1 MANVLTVFRRSS
13 VQYGVTML
21 HCLMCYASRPH
32 SSSPDPCLGGMPSF
46 YWFPSHFLCFLVVVA
61 SSAEPS
67 PCLDVAAL
75 AVDEATVSSV
85 RSVAVSTTG
94 LGGIKISA
102 FSLLV
107 NGFSQSSS
115 SGCVRAGRRPTVAA
129 TTNSAVRLHS
139 SNSSSS
145 SSSDDD
151 ADHSSDERNS
161 QKSQSAASLV
171 ETRKPKRPNLLQLPC
186 VARPAKQT
194 NGHITMAT
202 EDLLQPGHVV
212 KERWK
217 VVRFFLSPSF
227 IFTIFLLTLGKK
239 KANRYDGHFK

>member
-1 MANVLTVFRRSS
+1 
-13 VQYGVTML
+13 ML
-21 HCLMCYASRPH
+21 IP
-32 SSSPDPCLGGMPSF
+32 
-46 YWFPSHFLCFLVVVA
+46 

-75 AVDEATVSSV
+75 AVDEATVSV
-85 RSVAVSTTG
+85 RSVAASTTG

-115 SGCVRAGRRPTVAA
+115 SGCVRAGRRPAA
-129 TTNSAVRLHS
+129 VVLHQ
-139 SNSSSS
+139 SSSS
-145 SSSDDD
+145 SSS
-151 ADHSSDERNS
+151 SSSGDGERSSGDGPDS
-161 QKSQSAASLV
+161 QKSQSGGSLV

-186 VARPAKQT
+186 VARPAKQS

-217 VVRFFLSPSF
+217 VVSVSLSILYTTLFFCLCALFYSSF
-227 IFTIFLLTLGKK
+227 PC
-239 KANRYDGHFK
+239 

>member
-1 MANVLTVFRRSS
+1 MI
-13 VQYGVTML
+13 
-21 HCLMCYASRPH
+21 P
-32 SSSPDPCLGGMPSF
+32 
-46 YWFPSHFLCFLVVVA
+46 

-75 AVDEATVSSV
+75 AVDEATVSV
-85 RSVAVSTTG
+85 RSVAASTTG

-115 SGCVRAGRRPTVAA
+115 SNCVQSGRRP
-129 TTNSAVRLHS
+129 AVRIH
-139 SNSSSS
+139 SSSS
-145 SSSDDD
+145 SSSSSSTGEQ
-151 ADHSSDERNS
+151 SSDSHNS
-161 QKSQSAASLV
+161 RKSRSQTAASLV

-186 VARPAKQT
+186 VARPAKLS

-217 VVRFFLSPSF
+217 VVWFY
-227 IFTIFLLTLGKK
+227 LL
-239 KANRYDGHFK
+239 

>member
-1 MANVLTVFRRSS
+1 MLRLPHLTSLVVPNCDPRLWGYARLLIGFSS
-13 VQYGVTML
+13 Y
-21 HCLMCYASRPH
+21 
-32 SSSPDPCLGGMPSF
+32 
-46 YWFPSHFLCFLVVVA
+46 FLFCFLVA

-85 RSVAVSTTG
+85 RSVAASATG

-115 SGCVRAGRRPTVAA
+115 SGCVLAGRRPAA
-129 TTNSAVRLHS
+129 AAITTAAVRLHS
-139 SNSSSS
+139 TSSSSS

-151 ADHSSDERNS
+151 ADHSSDGQNS

-217 VVRFFLSPSF
+217 VVRLSLPIFCF
-227 IFTIFLLTLGKK
+227 ITLQFTSGTKK
-239 KANRYDGHFK
+239 QNKTKKHVLFKLSECYAGLDIQ